1 LGIATRARYP
11 SGLREWSAKPSF
23 VGSNP
28 TRASNFQTEKLPR
41 DFKPPHQI
49 CSHLKADPA
58 AAARHRQFWQFS
70 VHCSSGNW

>member
-1 LGIATRARYP
+1 MSPER
-11 SGLREWSAKPSF
+11 F
-23 VGSNP
+23 VKGESER
-28 TRASNFQTEKLPR
+28 TKTEKLPR

-70 VHCSSGNW
+70 VHCSLGNW